1 MSVSQQLK
9 NKKRQS
15 QNRKYKKLVKDQ
27 LKKIN
32 YYLAGKLKEKKISKE
47 EIEKFIPET
56 QKVLDRSVCKGIIHK
71 NKSARQKSKLQK
83 RFNEWRKSEN
93 IQS

>member
-15 QNRKYKKLVKDQ
+15 QNRKYKRLIKTQ
-27 LKKIN
+27 LKKVN
-32 YYLAGKLKEKKISKE
+32 QVLVEKKLNKE
-47 EIEKFIPET
+47 EVEKTVSET

-83 RFNEWRKSEN
+83 KFNE
-93 IQS
+93 